1 VKQSRLISLLEAIT
15 NVALGYGIAVVT
27 QVAVF
32 PLFGLYLSLSDNLL
46 ISGVFTV
53 VSVARSYAIRRLFE
67 ALRHRLSNDRNAS
80 NNAIS

>member
-1 VKQSRLISLLEAIT
+1 MKQSRRMSLLEAIT

-32 PLFGLYLSLSDNLL
+32 PLFGLYVSLSDNLM
-46 ISGVFTV
+46 ISVIFSM
-53 VSVARSYAIRRLFE
+53 VSIARSFAIRRIFE
-67 ALRHRLSNDRNAS
+67 TLRHRLSNDRIAS

>member
-1 VKQSRLISLLEAIT
+1 MKQSRLISLLEAIT

>member
-1 VKQSRLISLLEAIT
+1 MSLVEAIA

-53 VSVARSYAIRRLFE
+53 VSVARSYAIRRIFE
-67 ALRHRLSNDRNAS
+67 ALRHRLSNDRIAS
-80 NNAIS
+80 KNAIS